1 MLAPTAWG
9 RVTSGTVT
17 PHLKK
22 AIGMAYVPVELAA
35 RDTELSIDV
44 RGRRLRARGRADAV
58 LQAFAPRVCAVER
71 RRLLSGPAGRQAE
84 PRVTIDGRGEM
95 YPQELKYTKDH
106 EWIRIEDR
114 RGRVGVT
121 HYAQE
126 QLGDVVYVEL
136 PEVGSSFRRGEQ
148 FGSIESVKAVSDLY
162 CPVDGTVVEVNAA
175 LADTP
180 EAVNQDPHATW
191 MIVLELDNPA
201 DAGALLDAAA
211 YGELVGGA
219 G

>member
-1 MLAPTAWG
+1 
-9 RVTSGTVT
+9 
-17 PHLKK
+17 
-22 AIGMAYVPVELAA
+22 
-35 RDTELSIDV
+35 
-44 RGRRLRARGRADAV
+44 
-58 LQAFAPRVCAVER
+58 
-71 RRLLSGPAGRQAE
+71 
-84 PRVTIDGRGEM
+84 M

-106 EWIRIEDR
+106 EWIRVEGG

-136 PEVGSSFRRGEQ
+136 PEAGSSFKQGEQ

-162 CPVDGTVVEVNAA
+162 CPVSGSVVEVNAT

-180 EAVNQDPHATW
+180 EAVNQDPHAAW
-191 MIVLELDNPA
+191 LIVLELDNP
-201 DAGALLDAAA
+201 DDVGSLLDAAS
-211 YGELVGGA
+211 YGELVAGA